1 MKKTAAV
8 AIALL
13 MLFSL
18 AGCKGKTETKTTAKT
33 YDKRVMD
40 DFDYTAANLS
50 AIDDLGRISAKGDVK
65 NGNQVGI
72 FYHLWH
78 GVHESAGE
86 TLDLT
91 KILKENRLL
100 GRKFQK
106 IPLLGR
112 AAIRLLFF
120 VRPVGVD
127 ASYRTYDAYGYR
139 LSRVRLHQREMLR
152 YAG

>member
-1 MKKTAAV
+1 MMKKTAAV

-50 AIDDLGRISAKGDVK
+50 AIDDLGRISAKGDVR

-91 KILKENRLL
+91 KILKENPDYLKSDDL
-100 GRKFQK
+100 GVNSKKF
-106 IPLLGR
+106 
-112 AAIRLLFF
+112 
-120 VRPVGVD
+120 
-127 ASYRTYDAYGYR
+127 
-139 LSRVRLHQREMLR
+139 H
-152 YAG
+152 